1 MAIEV
6 KCPHCRQVLEA
17 EEEMCGM
24 TAECPNC
31 GGAMTI
37 PKPAAAP
44 PRPVSQPLPRPANH
58 RTAPPPPPPPAD
70 GNVLALL
77 SLIFGIIGFFTMG
90 LTALLAVIFGHMGRA
105 KARQGAPGDGMAKA
119 GLTLGYVVIG
129 LYGLIFCGFL
139 LLGVVASGGR
149 AIDQGEA
156 NAACISQMK
165 SFYAGLRM
173 YANDFDECYPPA
185 SGAEGLRLLI
195 RERFAKPE
203 RFVCPGSATPV
214 AADAESFTEANSD
227 FEYYGGLTE
236 DSPQEA
242 PVLRTK
248 PGRLGDATLVLRL
261 DGSVEH
267 E

>member
-1 MAIEV
+1 MSIEV

-17 EEEMCGM
+17 EEDMYGM

-31 GGAMTI
+31 GGSMTV

-44 PRPVSQPLPRPANH
+44 PRPALQPLPRPANH
-58 RTAPPPPPPPAD
+58 RTAPPPPPPSG

-77 SLIFGIIGFFTMG
+77 SLICGIIGFFTMG
-90 LTALLAVIFGHMGRA
+90 LTALFAVIFGHMGRA
-105 KARQGAPGDGMAKA
+105 KARQGAPGGGMAKT

-129 LYGLIFCGFL
+129 LYGMILGGYL

-149 AIDQGEA
+149 AIDQGQA

-173 YANDFDECYPPA
+173 YANDFDYFYPPA
-185 SGAEGLRLLI
+185 AGAEGLRLLI
-195 RERFAKPE
+195 RERYAKPE
-203 RFVCPGSATPV
+203 LFVCPGSATPV
-214 AADAESFTEANSD
+214 AGSADAFGEANND
-227 FEYYGGLTE
+227 FEYHGGLTE
-236 DSPQEA
+236 DSPPEA
-242 PVLRTK
+242 AVLRTK
-248 PGRLGDATLVLRL
+248 PGRLGDTTLVLRL

>member
-1 MAIEV
+1 MPIEV

-17 EEEMCGM
+17 EEEMYGM

-31 GGAMTI
+31 GGSMTI
-37 PKPAAAP
+37 PRPAPAP
-44 PRPVSQPLPRPANH
+44 PRPASQPLPRPANH
-58 RTAPPPPPPPAD
+58 RTTPPPPPPSD

-129 LYGLIFCGFL
+129 LYGLIFCLFL
-139 LLGVVASGGR
+139 LVGILASGGQ
-149 AIDQGEA
+149 AINQGEA

-185 SGAEGLRLLI
+185 AGAAGLRLLI
-195 RERFAKPE
+195 REGYAKPE
-203 RFVCPGSATPV
+203 RFVCPGSDTPV
-214 AADAESFTEANSD
+214 ATDADAFGEANTD
-227 FEYYGGLTE
+227 FEYFGGFTE

-248 PGRLGDATLVLRL
+248 PGRLGNTTLVLRL